1 MVQVRTLTPSTK
13 RVIHIP
19 DELIGVS
26 RYGSFSHVDQPTEH
40 KVIPI
45 SIKPSYDPVPEH
57 QKLDLP
63 TAPKPKGLRAFD
75 RTIGAYVLAPRPPL
89 PAPVA
94 PRPTVPPWGDTEGPE
109 YWIVDRDTGY
119 DLRKIR
125 AQTAARAQQFAA
137 DFALANGFKAGDC
150 YARVVC

>member
-1 MVQVRTLTPSTK
+1 MVQVRTFTPAVK

-26 RYGSFSHVDQPTEH
+26 RYGSFSHVDPVTEH
-40 KVIPI
+40 KVVPI
-45 SIKPSYDPVPEH
+45 SIKPSWDPIPAAQRADVEP
-57 QKLDLP
+57 
-63 TAPKPKGLRAFD
+63 APKDHRPRIFD
-75 RTIGAYVLAPRPPL
+75 RSILAYVLAPRPPL

>member
-1 MVQVRTLTPSTK
+1 MPQIRTLTPAVK
-13 RVIHIP
+13 RVIAIP
-19 DELIGVS
+19 DELIGVP
-26 RYGSFSHVDQPTEH
+26 RYGSFSHVDPVTEH

-45 SIKPSYDPVPEH
+45 SIKPSWDPIPAAQRADVEP
-57 QKLDLP
+57 
-63 TAPKPKGLRAFD
+63 APKDHRPRIFD
-75 RTIGAYVLAPRPPL
+75 RSILAYVLAPRPPL